1 MGDVDMKTTLE
12 RAFEL
17 AASGKYAT
25 IGELHRVLAAEGL
38 CAAAAYRAGAVRT
51 ASQAD
56 EGFQATKRQGLV
68 DWTRAHTRPLTTMCW
83 AAAVGLVLGF

>member
-25 IGELHRVLAAEGL
+25 IGELHRVLAAEGYAQQQL
-38 CAAAAYRAGAVRT
+38 TGPALFEQLRKLMK
-51 ASQAD
+51 ASKPPSDKA
-56 EGFQATKRQGLV
+56 
-68 DWTRAHTRPLTTMCW
+68 
-83 AAAVGLVLGF
+83 